1 MVGRMSL
8 LSPTPKRMV
17 CGLSLLNNTLKTMT
31 ERNFKQELYYSYYE
45 DMEDGRTT
53 ETIDYAALIGIIA
66 ELCDR
71 IEQLEKDNNLLKSY
85 AWEQ

>member
-1 MVGRMSL
+1 MN
-8 LSPTPKRMV
+8 K
-17 CGLSLLNNTLKTMT
+17 
-31 ERNFKQELYYSYYE
+31 RNFKQELYYSYYE

-71 IEQLEKDNNLLKSY
+71 IEKLEQQVNDEICASCGGY
-85 AWEQ
+85 CR

>member
-1 MVGRMSL
+1 
-8 LSPTPKRMV
+8 
-17 CGLSLLNNTLKTMT
+17 MT
-31 ERNFKQELYYSYYE
+31 ERNFTQELYYSYYE

-71 IEQLEKDNNLLKSY
+71 IEALEAKLNDLP
-85 AWEQ
+85 

>member
-1 MVGRMSL
+1 MCEEGL
-8 LSPTPKRMV
+8 L
-17 CGLSLLNNTLKTMT
+17 LMT
-31 ERNFKQELYYSYYE
+31 KRNFTQELYYSYYE

>member
-1 MVGRMSL
+1 
-8 LSPTPKRMV
+8 
-17 CGLSLLNNTLKTMT
+17 MT
-31 ERNFKQELYYSYYE
+31 KRNFKQELYYSYYE

-71 IEQLEKDNNLLKSY
+71 IEELEKDREEWYHPESGIASNNINSL
-85 AWEQ
+85 

>member
-1 MVGRMSL
+1 M
-8 LSPTPKRMV
+8 T
-17 CGLSLLNNTLKTMT
+17 T

-71 IEQLEKDNNLLKSY
+71 IEALEKEMEHQKEY
-85 AWEQ
+85 AMEQNERYG

>member
-1 MVGRMSL
+1 
-8 LSPTPKRMV
+8 
-17 CGLSLLNNTLKTMT
+17 MT
-31 ERNFKQELYYSYYE
+31 GRNFKQELYYSYYE

-71 IEQLEKDNNLLKSY
+71 IEQLESDIETLRWDNIRELESEIETLNYKLENK
-85 AWEQ
+85 